1 MLRQVSAR
9 ELAEWEIFYQIE
21 AEEREAAE
29 NEAASPHNRNWP

>member
-1 MLRQVSAR
+1 MLRQVSAH

-29 NEAASPHNRNWP
+29 NEATESHNRNWP